1 MSSRVASG
9 GGSVGSAAVARDRW
23 LAVGVAAVVCGVVG
37 WAGRD
42 GVGLSPDSLEYLG
55 VARNLLDGH
64 GLTVPFGSVVEDPQ
78 AGGAMT
84 NFPPLYPLLLA
95 IGGGGLVWA
104 RVLALLLLA
113 VTAGCVTLLV
123 RRHAVSRSAA
133 VGIAL
138 LLCAPDFVRVHSMAW
153 SEPVLLAVIAAGSLA
168 LAEHLARP
176 RRATWAA
183 LLALV
188 AAAPIARYAGVA
200 FVVAV
205 VVALGV
211 RRRWRDAGW
220 AAAAGLVPLAGWLAY
235 GAQAAATGR
244 VLAWHPPSWDALS
257 DQVART
263 TTFWLSGYG
272 PRFALLAAGLLLAA
286 AAPAAPRPAAPTS
299 RISTGTVPVEMRE
312 GGMFVGVVV
321 LVGGVVVVLLA
332 TWALLDRTTVLDSR
346 LLVAAHLGVIL
357 ALPFVVRPAR
367 RWQTAALVMAAVLV
381 VAGGV
386 RFATRFPD
394 SGSRQYAHQDWRR
407 SPTLAAARAA
417 ATRTAA
423 AITTA
428 AATTTA
434 AANRPA
440 PTATEGRLLS
450 NAPELVWWTT
460 DQPVDLLPAKHD
472 FRSGKARPWPRHV
485 AAIPAGATI
494 IVLDRVPRAHLAT
507 PQDIASIRTIVLVQR
522 LPDGAVYRLP

>member
-1 MSSRVASG
+1 MSSRVAFG

-123 RRHAVSRSAA
+123 RRHAVSRPAA

-153 SEPVLLAVIAAGSLA
+153 SEPVLLAAIAAGSLA

-176 RRATWAA
+176 TRRATWVA
-183 LLALV
+183 LLALA
-188 AAAPIARYAGVA
+188 AAAPMARYAGVA

-220 AAAAGLVPLAGWLAY
+220 AAAAGLLPLAGWLAY
-235 GAQAAATGR
+235 GAQAASTGR

-272 PRFALLAAGLLLAA
+272 PRFALAAAALLLLAA
-286 AAPAAPRPAAPTS
+286 APTARPAPAPP
-299 RISTGTVPVEMRE
+299 MRD
-312 GGMFVGVVV
+312 GGLVAGVVV

-346 LLVAAHLGVIL
+346 LLVAAHLGVVL

-367 RWQTAALVMAAVLV
+367 RWQTVALAMAAVLV

-407 SPTLAAARAA
+407 SPTLAAAKRAA
-417 ATRTAA
+417 AVTGTATATRA
-423 AITTA
+423 
-428 AATTTA
+428 
-434 AANRPA
+434 A
-440 PTATEGRLLS
+440 PTTEGRLLS

-494 IVLDRVPRAHLAT
+494 VVLDRVPRAHLAT
-507 PQDIASIRTIVLVQR
+507 PQDIATIRTIILVQR